1 MPTSHLEVPG
11 GRLLVVDEGTGPPI
25 VLLHA
30 AVADLRAWDAMV
42 PPLVAAGYRVV
53 RFDARNFGGSTG
65 DDVAFTNR
73 ADVLAVLDSLG
84 LERAALVGNSRG
96 GMTAVDTAI
105 ESPERVVAVVGVG
118 AGIGGFEGVPKP
130 EELPIFAAYEAV
142 DSADPFD
149 ADALTEFEANVWL
162 DGPGQP
168 AGRVDPA
175 IRDAFLAM
183 AGPLNAP
190 GPSAGSRGPAR
201 AGGERTT
208 RRASVPGPLRGRG
221 ARLQ

>member
-73 ADVLAVLDSLG
+73 ADVIAVLDSLG

-130 EELPIFAAYEAV
+130 EELPVFTAYEAV

-149 ADALTEFEANVWL
+149 VDALTEFEANVWL
-162 DGPGQP
+162 DGPFQP
-168 AGRVDPA
+168 VGRVDRA

-183 AGPLNAP
+183 AGPLNARR
-190 GPSAGSRGPAR
+190 PSAGSRGPAR

-208 RRASVPGPLRGRG
+208 RRASLPGPLRGRG